1 MDHRLRRR
9 IDDLMAALSSH
20 LEEAASL
27 SRERLGAIPPV
38 AVVLGSGLGILADHM
53 QEARD
58 LAVEDIPHYP
68 PSTVHGHAGRW
79 VAGRLD
85 GTFVLALK
93 GRVHAYEGYSQ
104 DQVVFP
110 VRLLAALGVKTLV
123 TTNAVGCIDRRLR
136 PGDLVLLEDQL
147 NLMFRNPLR
156 GLNDDAAGP
165 RFPDMSAAY
174 DRDLMAVALETARQ
188 EGLELHTGV
197 MGGLLGPSYE
207 TPAEIRMLARCGA
220 DVVGMSTIPETIAAR
235 HLGLRVA
242 AISCVTNF
250 AAGLSARPL
259 DHSEVTEAAEMARG
273 RFSRLLAAFLAR
285 I

>member
-1 MDHRLRRR
+1 MGRSPVDR
-9 IDDLMAALSSH
+9 ICQAAAEVRGH
-20 LEEAASL
+20 LGEV
-27 SRERLGAIPPV
+27 PPV

-53 QEARD
+53 QDAREV
-58 LAVEDIPHYP
+58 ATEDIPHYP
-68 PSTVHGHAGRW
+68 PSTVHGHAGRL
-79 VAGRLD
+79 VAGLLD
-85 GTFVLALK
+85 GTRVLALK

-104 DQVVFP
+104 EQVVFP
-110 VRLLAALGVKTLV
+110 VRLMAALGVKALV

-156 GLNDDAAGP
+156 GPNDDSAGP

-174 DRDLMAVALETARQ
+174 DRGLISLALETAR
-188 EGLELHTGV
+188 EAGLELHTGV
-197 MGGLLGPSYE
+197 MAGLLGPSYE

-220 DVVGMSTIPETIAAR
+220 DVVGMSTIPETIAAH

>member
-1 MDHRLRRR
+1 MSGGSAASVELRRS
-9 IDDLMAALSSH
+9 AACV
-20 LEEAASL
+20 A
-27 SRERLGAIPPV
+27 ERLGALPSV

-53 QEARD
+53 EEARD
-58 LAVEDIPHYP
+58 LAVEEIPHYP
-68 PSTVHGHAGRW
+68 VSTVHGHAGRW

-93 GRVHAYEGYSQ
+93 GRVHAYEGYNQ

-110 VRLLAALGVKTLV
+110 VRLLAALGVKVLV

-136 PGDLVLLEDQL
+136 PGDLVLLDDQL

-156 GLNDDAAGP
+156 GANDDGAGP

-174 DRDLMAVALETARQ
+174 DRDLMALALETARQ

-259 DHSEVTEAAEMARG
+259 DHAEVTEAAEMARG